1 MVQEVRFN
9 GVQDLAQTGDIE
21 EIIHVNDA
29 HATAVIEAGDLDPWS
44 KEAIFLYWCVFV
56 TSVCACATGYV
67 SHVSL
72 IQLSVF
78 QYLIG
83 CHYHV
88 SLAFLLVFSSY
99 PPSCIPTLSFRIG
112 INGMRAFIDRFTN
125 GANLGEGVSILSSG
139 VFNIKLA
146 LVHHKT
152 QRPAL
157 SSPCTA
163 SVIWSVLSLLPLA
176 RITSFLHCVLRDQP
190 YHTFRDRFGRRA
202 AMFVGGVI
210 ICIGTAVMSTSA
222 LANQFIA
229 GRFIVGF
236 GISFMITAGPTYV
249 AEIAPP
255 QWRGRFT
262 GSSNCEFILRSIARL
277 H

>member
-1 MVQEVRFN
+1 
-9 GVQDLAQTGDIE
+9 
-21 EIIHVNDA
+21 
-29 HATAVIEAGDLDPWS
+29 
-44 KEAIFLYWCVFV
+44 
-56 TSVCACATGYV
+56 
-67 SHVSL
+67 
-72 IQLSVF
+72 
-78 QYLIG
+78 
-83 CHYHV
+83 
-88 SLAFLLVFSSY
+88 
-99 PPSCIPTLSFRIG
+99 
-112 INGMRAFIDRFTN
+112 MRAFIDRFTN

-262 GSSNCEFILRSIARL
+262 ASSSCELSFARL
-277 H
+277 VDYIDALHQVLRWLVALSHLLLSSAPRRSRTIGRGVSPLFSRPSRP